1 MCIGLDAEEENGGL
15 EGETSKEREVYEG
28 GGSRTEGRV
37 SKTDEHRVC
46 VCVTITRLCE
56 RV

>member
-46 VCVTITRLCE
+46 VCDDNTSV
-56 RV
+56 